1 MSDLTRRRF
10 LKGALAGAGLAV
22 VGVPLVAK
30 VLSPQASPRFVGEVG
45 QFSGVTIHS
54 YRDAARAALAEWFAK
69 RSDDLTFKYL
79 AGQTC

>member
-30 VLSPQASPRFVGEVG
+30 VLSPQANPMFVGEIVPN
-45 QFSGVTIHS
+45 
-54 YRDAARAALAEWFAK
+54 YRDAAKAALAEWWTK
-69 RSDDLTFKYL
+69 RNDAMVFKYL
-79 AGQTC
+79 AGPTC